1 MFRPASPFNVSTAKA
16 IYQAGLVAIRAG
28 QTSIDLTDLV
38 QADSSAV
45 AALVGWQRAALRQ
58 GSALVFTNLSANL
71 LSLAALYGV
80 AELLSRH

>member
-1 MFRPASPFNVSTAKA
+1 MFRPTSPLNVDTAKA
-16 IYQAGLVAIRAG
+16 IYQAGLAAICAG

-58 GSALVFTNLSANL
+58 GSALVFTNLSPNL
-71 LSLAALYGV
+71 RSLAALYGV
-80 AELLSRH
+80 AELLPHH